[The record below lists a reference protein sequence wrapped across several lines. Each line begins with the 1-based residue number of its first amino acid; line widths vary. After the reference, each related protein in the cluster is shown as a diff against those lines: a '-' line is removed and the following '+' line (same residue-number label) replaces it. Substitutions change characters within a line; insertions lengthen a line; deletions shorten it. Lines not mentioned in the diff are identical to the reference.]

1 MQEIQPL
8 AAAIGTYG
16 LYTIIACLVVAVV
29 YLFKK
34 INDLHKEIQNI
45 LQQQLKDQADVLT
58 KCTRALEDSSKALE
72 NIQNFVLMKQRAGT
86 IDT

>member
-16 LYTIIACLVVAVV
+16 LYTIIACLIVAVV

-34 INDLHKEIQNI
+34 INDLNKELQTI
-45 LQQQLKDQADVLT
+45 LQQQIKDQADVLA

-72 NIQNFVLMKQRAGT
+72 NIQNFVLLKQRAGT
-86 IDT
+86 ADI